1 MKLIQSHIIS
11 LHEVPNKTWFIIH
24 TFGIY
29 FNFLFYIISL
39 LYLHISTTSCLGAA
53 NPFVV
58 MVLSVVVL
66 KKIFYMRYLIGLVV
80 CFIGSVM
87 LMLNKKISSSSN
99 SNNTITDNDK
109 IIPLRLFFIFCH
121 ILTCGFV
128 VFALKCCLLDYQIA
142 QLL

>member
-80 CFIGSVM
+80 CFIGTVM

-109 IIPLRLFFIFCH
+109 IIPLRLFFIICH
-121 ILTCGFV
+121 ILTCSFV
-128 VFALKCCLLDYQIA
+128 VFALKCCLLDYQMA